1 MQRESPVLVRVP
13 PATRESGSRG
23 AATLRDGQ
31 GNRVALG
38 PRLGRGGEGEVF
50 AVDGR
55 PDLAAKVLS
64 PARRQ
69 GKAEKVQAM
78 VANPPSGA
86 YDLIEGLPVLTWPRA
101 LLDDGSGFAGYTM
114 TKIRPG
120 DFVPFYQ
127 LTTAARRKD
136 LGGSPITFDR
146 LVLLGMRLCH
156 VVRTLHR
163 FGYAVGDLNDRN
175 VLVSRR
181 LTPLLMDTDSFQ
193 VPRGGRGHYAC
204 LVGDALYWP
213 PELLDVDL
221 ARHPGSRESS
231 DRYALGVLLFQL
243 FMDGLRPYQSRGSAV
258 ERLESLAD
266 KTRAGH
272 YPWASPRRGVLEPPA
287 GAPDYRALPKPLR
300 AAFER
305 CFVDGHRKPNKRP
318 SADDWYAAMARVRDN
333 GFQACPRTARHVYA
347 TGEQSCPW
355 CADPNDPFDA
365 PGPAAPPPRPAPPK
379 PIVMRHV
386 AAPRPKPAVR
396 KGTKRSGAPPQ
407 RQRTTSVVFRPAAP
421 VQVPVKAARPPARAK
436 PRARTPARRP
446 KAKAKAKPAPTA
458 KAKRRRPARRRS
470 PWASKARWLT
480 FLTSAVLATYVWMA
494 S

>member
-1 MQRESPVLVRVP
+1 V
-13 PATRESGSRG
+13 
-23 AATLRDGQ
+23 LRDGQ
-31 GNRVALG
+31 GRTVQLG

-50 AVDGR
+50 PVEGR
-55 PDLAAKVLS
+55 VDLAAKVLA

-86 YDLIEGLPVLTWPRA
+86 YDLIEGLPVLTWPRT
-101 LLDDGSGFAGYTM
+101 LLDDGRGFAGYTM
-114 TKIRPG
+114 TRIRPG
-120 DFVPFYQ
+120 DFVPFYR

-136 LGGSPITFDR
+136 LGGPPITFDR

-221 ARHPGSRESS
+221 AKHAGSREAS

-258 ERLESLAD
+258 SGLESLAD

-272 YPWASPRRGVLEPPA
+272 YPWASPKRGVLEPPA
-287 GAPDYRALPKPLR
+287 SAPDYRALPKPIR

-305 CFVDGHRKPNKRP
+305 CFVDGHRKPSKRP
-318 SADDWYAAMARVRDN
+318 SADEWYAALAKVRDN
-333 GFQACPRTARHVYA
+333 GFQACARTTRHVYA
-347 TGEQSCPW
+347 KGERHCPW
-355 CADPNDPFDA
+355 CADPKDSFGA
-365 PGPAAPPPRPAPPK
+365 TQRPARPAPKAAPK
-379 PIVMRHV
+379 VVVMRHV
-386 AAPRPKPAVR
+386 PTPRPKAAAR
-396 KGTKRSGAPPQ
+396 ASAKRAAAPPQ
-407 RQRTTSVVFRPAAP
+407 RPRTTAVVFRPAAP
-421 VQVPVKAARPPARAK
+421 AKAPAKATRPPARAK
-436 PRARTPARRP
+436 ARARTPALRP
-446 KAKAKAKPAPTA
+446 KAKAKAKAKTA
-458 KAKRRRPARRRS
+458 RAKPKRRRPARKRGS
-470 PWASKARWLT
+470 WARKARWLS
-480 FLTSAVLATYVWMA
+480 FLTTAVLATYVWMA